1 MAVVLFVHNLTCTL
15 NDTGHTYDL
24 SACSIN
30 RFYQYVQSQF
40 NLAENLRCANPCF
53 YHQNQAGRWQ
63 YKPCLVGHFCMEAD
77 VIFWEKKLRNWC
89 ASYISIWPLLVE
101 TDLFKFKQVRL
112 LFSNWTCPISR
123 MLLWHKSSSS
133 FCAWTKRWLW
143 AHKMIV
149 HYSTKVNAQV
159 IWEAVYLWRQS
170 NSALFCKTS

>member
-1 MAVVLFVHNLTCTL
+1 MAAVLFVHNLTYTL

-30 RFYQYVQSQF
+30 RFYQCVQNQF

-149 HYSTKVNAQV
+149 HYSTKVYAQV